1 MIFHENRLLADDS
14 REITFFLITRKD
26 VAKSVVCCSPV
37 LFVSVTL
44 KALHDF
50 VIKGFFIQAR
60 RAGGCGSPLQK
71 RPVGVFQLDKGET
84 YLKTMDCFDQ
94 LNVSFLICA
103 FICSQTSRVSS
114 IQRIE

>member
-1 MIFHENRLLADDS
+1 M
-14 REITFFLITRKD
+14 
-26 VAKSVVCCSPV
+26 
-37 LFVSVTL
+37 TL

-94 LNVSFLICA
+94 LNVSF
-103 FICSQTSRVSS
+103 FICTFICRQEEVGRLPGPEVIKLDSFSCVRKQPIIALYFEFETVLKFYNLEARVSS
-114 IQRIE
+114 IQK